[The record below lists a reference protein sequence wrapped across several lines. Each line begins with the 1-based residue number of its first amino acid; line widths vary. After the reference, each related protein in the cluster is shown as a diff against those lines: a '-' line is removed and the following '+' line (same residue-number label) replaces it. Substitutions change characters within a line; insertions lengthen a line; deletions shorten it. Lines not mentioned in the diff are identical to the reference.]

1 MTAGALEVRV
11 EVWLPARELEPENLT
26 AIRAWI
32 ERAVRR
38 RFAEDA
44 IDVEE
49 TRKGIAIVSLY
60 RPGLGAGA
68 LSAAVGVLDLVE
80 QSIELALLDTRPARA
95 RRALERLFARLEA
108 ATVTVTPLPV
118 ITPKGPQA

>member
-1 MTAGALEVRV
+1 MTAGSLEVRL
-11 EVWLPARELEPENLT
+11 EVPLPARELEPENLT
-26 AIRAWI
+26 PIRAWI

-38 RFAEDA
+38 RFADDA
-44 IDVEE
+44 IDVEA
-49 TRKGIAIVSLY
+49 TATGLAIVTLY
-60 RPGLGAGA
+60 RPGLAAGA
-68 LSAAVGVLDLVE
+68 LSAAAGVLDLIE

-95 RRALERLFARLEA
+95 RRALERLLARLEA